1 MDVERDELA
10 DWVIFHEVTHAV
22 QFGGVPWLRPHISA
36 LLRDLLGELELK
48 VDAGTIAKM
57 PTADDLKALAAS
69 VRDGGLLAVV
79 GPGKRELLDRVQAIM
94 ALVEGHAEW
103 TMDAAA
109 EEVIP
114 SLAKLRAALDARRRD
129 RSPALRVLDRLL
141 GLEMKMRQ
149 YQEGRAFCDAVVA
162 AAGVA
167 AMHGAWRSP
176 EDAPTI
182 EELRD
187 PSLWLARQGLRAA

>member
-1 MDVERDELA
+1 
-10 DWVIFHEVTHAV
+10 
-22 QFGGVPWLRPHISA
+22 
-36 LLRDLLGELELK
+36 
-48 VDAGTIAKM
+48 
-57 PTADDLKALAAS
+57 
-69 VRDGGLLAVV
+69 
-79 GPGKRELLDRVQAIM
+79 
-94 ALVEGHAEW
+94 
-103 TMDAAA
+103 
-109 EEVIP
+109 
-114 SLAKLRAALDARRRD
+114 
-129 RSPALRVLDRLL
+129 
-141 GLEMKMRQ
+141 MKMRQ

>member
-1 MDVERDELA
+1 
-10 DWVIFHEVTHAV
+10 
-22 QFGGVPWLRPHISA
+22 
-36 LLRDLLGELELK
+36 
-48 VDAGTIAKM
+48 
-57 PTADDLKALAAS
+57 
-69 VRDGGLLAVV
+69 
-79 GPGKRELLDRVQAIM
+79 
-94 ALVEGHAEW
+94 
-103 TMDAAA
+103 MDAAA
-109 EEVIP
+109 REVMP
-114 SLAKLRAALDARRRD
+114 VARRAARRARRAGAATGR
-129 RSPALRVLDRLL
+129 RRCALLERLL

-149 YQEGRAFCDAVVA
+149 YEEGKRFCDAVVA